1 MRPDELLRA
10 LRRGDIDEV
19 DSRDA
24 LALYD
29 VFEGYALA
37 NETLRTALN
46 ALSER
51 FHGPPSASGFTK
63 AYLLSAEAST
73 LVLDELSSILDN
85 LPEELTPKRT
95 DLTFEGFPAAAASA
109 IRQHRP
115 A

>member
-63 AYLLSAEAST
+63 AYLLSAECRFAGTWGHLIVIFAGSWGHPFR
-73 LVLDELSSILDN
+73 SIMG
-85 LPEELTPKRT
+85 P
-95 DLTFEGFPAAAASA
+95 PAREA
-109 IRQHRP
+109 
-115 A
+115 